1 MGGEHCGRVVEF
13 CAMSANLLAERI
25 ASVRERMARAAAR
38 ALDAGR
44 REEGAGDVAL
54 IAVTKTQS
62 VKAMQE
68 AVEAGLT
75 TFGENRVQE
84 WETKR
89 GAFAEAGVRCHLIG
103 HLQTNKARKAAAIF
117 DRVDSVDSIAVA
129 RKLDEAAGAEGK
141 RLGVLIEVHLSGE
154 ESKTGVAEK
163 DLDALTDAIRGFTKL
178 KLEGLMTVP
187 PFFEEAEKVRPYF
200 RRLRELRDALRART
214 GLGLAALS
222 MGMSHDFEIAI
233 EEGATEVRVG
243 SAIFGE
249 RAKKA

>member
-1 MGGEHCGRVVEF
+1 MR
-13 CAMSANLLAERI
+13 AMSANLIAERV
-25 ASVRERMARAAAR
+25 AVVRERMARAR
-38 ALDAGR
+38 ALDGGR
-44 REEGAGDVAL
+44 HQDRAGDVAL
-54 IAVTKTQS
+54 IAVTKTQT
-62 VKAMQE
+62 VEAMRD

-84 WETKR
+84 WEAKR
-89 GAFAEAGVRCHLIG
+89 AAFAETGVRCHLIG

-117 DRVDSVDSIAVA
+117 DRVDSVDSMAVA

-154 ESKTGVAEK
+154 ESKSGVAEQ
-163 DLDALTDAIRGFTKL
+163 DLDALTDAIRGFTNL

-187 PFFEEAEKVRPYF
+187 PFFEDAEKVRPYF
-200 RRLRELRDALRART
+200 RRLRELRDLLRPRT
-214 GLGLAALS
+214 GLGLPALS

-233 EEGATEVRVG
+233 EEGATEVRIG

-249 RAKKA
+249 RAKKV